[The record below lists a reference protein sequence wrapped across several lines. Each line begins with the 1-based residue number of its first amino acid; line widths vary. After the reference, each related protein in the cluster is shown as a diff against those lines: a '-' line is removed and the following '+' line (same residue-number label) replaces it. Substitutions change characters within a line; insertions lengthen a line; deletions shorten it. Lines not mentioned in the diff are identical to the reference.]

1 MTYYEMLATLAQ
13 KGYDKIHVDL
23 ENKNIRICKQLVI
36 ENGTPI
42 QNKVIV
48 GEDVYECDEL
58 INEQLDIDE
67 LYKQYKYSLPSER
80 DGKKHYFKALS
91 ADLLTDAQMVY
102 GMSRLEARIR
112 LEVYVMFAALKGWLT
127 MTSPEH
133 WFWQSEKDR
142 DFVILE
148 KWL

>member
-1 MTYYEMLATLAQ
+1 MTYYEMVTNLA
-13 KGYDKIHVDL
+13 KESYDKIYIDL
-23 ENKNIRICKQLVI
+23 ENKNLKIGRQLVI

-42 QNKVIV
+42 QNKMIV
-48 GEDVYECDEL
+48 NGVEYECDEL

-80 DGKKHYFKALS
+80 DGKRHYFKALS
-91 ADLLTDAQMVY
+91 ADLLTDEQMIN
-102 GMSRLEARIR
+102 GMPRLEARVR
-112 LEVYVMFAALKGWLT
+112 LEAYVMFAALKGWIQ
-127 MTSPEH
+127 MKSQGH
-133 WFWQSEKDR
+133 WFWQSEQDR